1 MIRVTLISAAALA
14 GAMGASAGEKVTF
27 ADVDTNADG
36 AISATE
42 FIAHKTADG
51 KHTEAEAA
59 TKFEEIAGADG
70 QISEA
75 DWDAAMEEYR
85 AKKEDKAE
93 KTGDESW

>member
-1 MIRVTLISAAALA
+1 MIRVTLISAAAFV

-27 ADVDTNADG
+27 AEVDTNADG

-59 TKFEEIAGADG
+59 TKFETIAGTDG

-75 DWDAAMEEYR
+75 DWDTAMEEYR
-85 AKKEDKAE
+85 DKKEDKAE
-93 KTGDESW
+93 TKDGDSW